1 MKKVFV
7 KFLLCFGMVLCFFT
21 SCEIGLGAQVDVE
34 PPSVVMESPTENAR
48 TRKTVTFSGTWT
60 DDLEIKQVTV
70 ELKKTTELTD
80 VKESFSFIANT
91 TNNGDDKTK
100 GTWSYCLDTE
110 AANIPDGAYT
120 VIATA
125 EDTYGHTN
133 QVSTVITIDNTPP
146 LIVLES
152 PSTTEISSPMSYG
165 KTFSIIGR
173 GADEQ
178 NGGTV
183 DSIDAVIY
191 DENNVEIARKTFTNI
206 STSIDFKIA
215 DWDEKSEQGNNF
227 YKTIYGTDENAGTKN
242 YYVELIAYDDARKVP
257 AEEGDRGNSTNIIYL
272 NNILS
277 LIDGYKPSVAY
288 NILNRSASSDSESAL
303 EKALKDK
310 ANQINKLTFSLN
322 PVNNPY
328 FEVQGYE
335 SLGTTANLE
344 DERYSFLNKNK
355 LTVNVYVG
363 RDNKQIRPETVGI
376 YLEPCD
382 VNGNVTGSSKVTL
395 LEPGAISSSGA
406 ITDKAVYTEE
416 FKYSFAS
423 CTWTSKSLDVETID
437 GLEIGKYYKVN
448 VSAQDYNNVNIRN
461 SNNYALKITTVNS
474 APIIIINEPGASLTI
489 AKSAAYTVKGVVKT
503 SSKITKI
510 RLYKNEFVEAKYLK
524 KEYVVNASETIND
537 SEVAAL
543 KDKTLKDK
551 IVLNTSQTTVS
562 QRYYNFS
569 FEVDGKRDGISDS
582 DYTLVVVAFDD
593 NNQYAQKEISIEN
606 DVNEPT
612 FDDSPTITP
621 LVSSSIN
628 EDTGGGN
635 YKVNGTIN
643 IAELIS
649 DDKKVGGSW
658 WSASDTMPDATK
670 DEGWNAGNLDGSS
683 ATNLKFSIDTTQFT
697 DKSKKNHS
705 FKSKRR
711 KRKYSHR
718 QFCNYIVCR
727 PEY

>member
-215 DWDEKSEQGNNF
+215 DWDEESEQDNNF

-257 AEEGDRGNSTNIIYL
+257 AEEGDRGNSTNIIFL
-272 NNILS
+272 NNTLS

-406 ITDKAVYTEE
+406 ITDKAVNTEE
-416 FKYSFAS
+416 FKYSSAS

-510 RLYKNEFVEAKYLK
+510 RLYKNEFVEANYLK
-524 KEYVVNASETIND
+524 KEYVVNASETKND
-537 SEVAAL
+537 SGVA
-543 KDKTLKDK
+543 TLKDE

-569 FEVDGKRDGISDS
+569 FEVDGTEVEEIRDS

-628 EDTGGGN
+628 EDTGGG
-635 YKVNGTIN
+635 
-643 IAELIS
+643 
-649 DDKKVGGSW
+649 
-658 WSASDTMPDATK
+658 
-670 DEGWNAGNLDGSS
+670 
-683 ATNLKFSIDTTQFT
+683 
-697 DKSKKNHS
+697 
-705 FKSKRR
+705 
-711 KRKYSHR
+711 
-718 QFCNYIVCR
+718 
-727 PEY
+727 

>member
-272 NNILS
+272 NNTLS

-416 FKYSFAS
+416 FKYSSAS

-448 VSAQDYNNVNIRN
+448 VSAQDYNGVNIRN
-461 SNNYALKITTVNS
+461 SNQYALKITTVNS

-510 RLYKNEFVEAKYLK
+510 RLYKNEFIEANYQK

-537 SEVAAL
+537 SGVA
-543 KDKTLKDK
+543 DLKDK

-569 FEVDGKRDGISDS
+569 FEVDGISDS

-628 EDTGGGN
+628 EDTGGG
-635 YKVNGTIN
+635 
-643 IAELIS
+643 
-649 DDKKVGGSW
+649 
-658 WSASDTMPDATK
+658 
-670 DEGWNAGNLDGSS
+670 
-683 ATNLKFSIDTTQFT
+683 
-697 DKSKKNHS
+697 
-705 FKSKRR
+705 
-711 KRKYSHR
+711 
-718 QFCNYIVCR
+718 
-727 PEY
+727 